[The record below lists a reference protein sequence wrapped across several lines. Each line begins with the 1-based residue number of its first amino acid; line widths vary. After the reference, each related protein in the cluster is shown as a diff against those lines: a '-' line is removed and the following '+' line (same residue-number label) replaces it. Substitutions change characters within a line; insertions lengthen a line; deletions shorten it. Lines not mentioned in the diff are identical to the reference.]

1 MSRRRCL
8 SSSRWVAGSSC
19 HWGLC
24 MHHSGSPF
32 SKRSHRARRGCARPS
47 PCASCPLPDPR
58 IERRQYRDFGS
69 QRGGCHELQNHS
81 CPERAALLLA
91 RKFDSYIEGFA
102 LRVAIPAAHEMV
114 DVGTIAI
121 PPLERD
127 IAENA
132 KQTRSL
138 FETFMQ
144 QHGVP
149 RGGSATSLSF
159 EWLEDA
165 PEGDH
170 FVGSHGRLF
179 DVIVLGRPAR
189 DLKGSRMTTLE
200 AALFES
206 GRPVLIAPPSP
217 RAQIG
222 TYPLIAWNCSTEHA
236 RTIALA
242 MPILKQ
248 ASRV

>member
-1 MSRRRCL
+1 
-8 SSSRWVAGSSC
+8 
-19 HWGLC
+19 
-24 MHHSGSPF
+24 
-32 SKRSHRARRGCARPS
+32 
-47 PCASCPLPDPR
+47 
-58 IERRQYRDFGS
+58 
-69 QRGGCHELQNHS
+69 
-81 CPERAALLLA
+81 LA

-248 ASRV
+248 ASRVVVLTVEGGAAVPGPTGQQVCHYLQLSGVPAKPLTVGLNGRLTGEAVLEHTNALGCDLCVGRAKDPNRLSQPVSGDMKN